1 MTGFYILFGT
11 LTVLIALWM
20 VVGIESILLLTVYDI
35 INFKIKVSVYVR
47 ENAEDLIRAMF
58 CGVFTFKTVWDLIR
72 SEIEY
77 DVKKCKEKGL
87 IWML

>member
-20 VVGIESILLLTVYDI
+20 IIGIESILLLAAYDMVH
-35 INFKIKVSVYVR
+35 FKIKASTYVR
-47 ENAEDLIRAMF
+47 ENAEDLIRSMF
-58 CGVFTFKTVWDLIR
+58 GGVFTFKTVWDLIR
-72 SEIEY
+72 SEVEY
-77 DVKKCKEKGL
+77 EVKTCREKGL